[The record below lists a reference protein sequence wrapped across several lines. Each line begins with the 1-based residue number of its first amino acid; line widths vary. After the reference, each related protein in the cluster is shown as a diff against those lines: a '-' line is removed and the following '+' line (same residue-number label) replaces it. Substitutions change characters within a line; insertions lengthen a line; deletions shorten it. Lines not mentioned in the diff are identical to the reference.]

1 MTNFVEVIQHTS
13 YFQAAFLITFCS
25 AIYILIQKRFLRL
38 QNRLFFALLLNVMF
52 TSLMAVAIYI
62 IRHTGEPSLLN
73 RVTVEMLTFLYFL
86 LHALLAPIL
95 CYYIIEVCGRGSRL
109 KQQWRTVLLVPVVF
123 TEALVLVNPLFH
135 FVYRINDDLSM
146 TRQWGETFIYLAA
159 GFYIA
164 YGVGNFFLFWRTI
177 NQRRRFALL
186 LFFGFAMSGI
196 VIQLFVQELYVEL
209 FTEALGLLGVMIT
222 VENEDDRIDPGSGA
236 FNRSAFLLDIES
248 LLHGGQPFEVICI
261 RVKNSEVYER
271 VTGSSNTEIV
281 MKTVAAYFR
290 ETMPEAGIYRTNPF
304 SFFLVTRDGDES
316 RGINTAEAVSDRFHT
331 TWICQDSEIYL
342 EALIMCTEVP
352 SEFKSVADI
361 LLMSD
366 SPMDRAEEK
375 QILSGRELG
384 FLLRRVDVLRALQRG
399 FEEHSFEVVYQ
410 PVYTKSGHTIVSAEA
425 LIRMRDPELGE
436 ITPDEFLTVAE
447 QKGFIDAIGDFV
459 VEEVC
464 LFLSSGIPEEMG
476 IAYISIN
483 LSVVQIMRSGFVKHI
498 ENRVAEYNVR
508 PQLINFEITESAAV
522 RDHDLLAA
530 SLAELKEYGFLCTI
544 DDYGTGNSNFYSAF
558 NLEFDSIK
566 FDITTLW
573 GAQKSEIGRIILEKS
588 VSLMREMGKLVTV
601 EGVET
606 AEQIELLEK
615 MPIDYLQG
623 FYFSRPISQNEFIG
637 VLRATEL
644 ARMEEQRALAANEAK
659 SNFLANMSHEI
670 RTPIN
675 AVLGMDEMI
684 LRECKDEKILEY
696 AQNIAGAGRTLLSI
710 INDILDF
717 SKIEAGSMEIVN
729 GEYELSSVLNDVYNM
744 IQIKAQQKELKF
756 NLQIDE
762 QLPNKLFGD
771 EMRLRQI
778 LVNILNNAVKY
789 TAHGSVSLRIDGRLK
804 QSDLIELVASIS
816 DTGIGIKEE
825 DLDKLFDK
833 FRRLDLEQ
841 NRSEEGSG
849 LGLAITHNLLELMHG
864 DISVQSVYGEG
875 STFTVTVPQHI
886 VNSEPIGDFRKRFL
900 TYSKNLLKYH
910 ETFRAPAG
918 IILVVDD
925 TPMNHTVVIELLKQ
939 TGLKIDSAKDGR
951 ECLEMQRKKK
961 YDIIFLDYRMP
972 GMNGI
977 ETLSAMRADEESLN
991 LDTPVVALTA
1001 NAVSGA
1007 RENFIRNGF
1016 TDYLTK
1022 PIDGNH
1028 LETMLIKYLPK
1039 DKVEVLKTEKPENE
1053 IPVIPGLDTRAG
1065 IKRCGSEDGYMNV
1078 LKVFYGSIDNDAINI
1093 ETAYRDEN
1101 WEDYTTYVHSLKS
1114 TSRIIGAE
1122 ELSRM
1127 AESLEAAGNDRDVEA
1142 IREGTGD
1149 LLEMYREFNEV
1160 LGVFFNEKADNKPEL
1175 PPGKLIDAYRAIYEF
1190 SGSMDYDNV
1199 MFVLDSLEEYRIP
1212 GEDRQIV
1219 ERIRDLVSRLKWEK
1233 LTRELKQLI

>member
-1 MTNFVEVIQHTS
+1 MMSLVETMETTA
-13 YFQAAFLITFCS
+13 YFQAAFLITLCCV
-25 AIYILIQKRFLRL
+25 IYILIQKRFLRF
-38 QNRLFFALLLNVMF
+38 QNRLFLVLLLNVMC
-52 TSLMAVAIYI
+52 TSVSAVVI
-62 IRHTGEPSLLN
+62 SLVRN
-73 RVTVEMLTFLYFL
+73 RPQITAADRVLVSFFTFLYFL
-86 LHALLAPIL
+86 FHTLLAPIL
-95 CYYIIEVCGRGSRL
+95 CYYILEVCGRGNRL
-109 KQQWRTVLLVPVVF
+109 KERWKNILFVPAIF
-123 TEALVLVNPLFH
+123 TEFLVLTNPLLHCIF
-135 FVYRINDDLSM
+135 RINDDLSM
-146 TRQWGETFIYLAA
+146 ARKWGEALIYLAA
-159 GFYIA
+159 GFYIV
-164 YGVGNFFLFWRTI
+164 YGLANFFLFWRTI
-177 NQRRRFALL
+177 NQRRRLAL
-186 LFFGFAMSGI
+186 LFFFTFSVGGLVLQL
-196 VIQLFVQELYVEL
+196 VIQDLHVEL
-209 FTEALGLLGVMIT
+209 FAEALALMGIMIT

-236 FNRSAFLLDIES
+236 FNRSAFLIDIES
-248 LLHGGQPFEVICI
+248 FLHAGQPFELICI
-261 RVKNSEVYER
+261 RIKNPEVYQR
-271 VTGSSNTEIV
+271 VTGSANTEIV
-281 MKTVAAYFR
+281 MQTVARYFQDNMSKAR
-290 ETMPEAGIYRTNPF
+290 VYRTNPL
-304 SFFLVTRDGDES
+304 SFFLVTTEGNES
-316 RGINTAEAVSDRFHT
+316 RAMSIAEAVSDRFRNS
-331 TWICQDSEIYL
+331 WSCQDVEIML

-352 SEFKSVADI
+352 SEFKTVEDI

-366 SPMDRAEEK
+366 SPLDRAEEK
-375 QILSGRELG
+375 KILSGRELG

-399 FEEHSFEVVYQ
+399 FEKHSFEVVYQ
-410 PVYTKSGHTIVSAEA
+410 PVYSKAGHTIVSAEA
-425 LIRMRDPELGE
+425 LLRMRDPELGDILPE
-436 ITPDEFLTVAE
+436 EFLPVAE
-447 QKGFIDAIGDFV
+447 QKGFIDLLGDFV
-459 VEEVC
+459 IEEVC

-476 IAYISIN
+476 IAYISVN

-508 PQLINFEITESAAV
+508 PQLVNFEITESAAA

-530 SLAELKEYGFLCTI
+530 SLAELKEYGFLFTI

-606 AEQIELLEK
+606 AEQLALLEK

-644 ARMEEQRALAANEAK
+644 SRMEEQRALAANEAK
-659 SNFLANMSHEI
+659 SSFLANMSHEI

-744 IQIKAQQKELKF
+744 IQIKAQEKKLKF

-789 TAHGSVSLRIDGRLK
+789 TQQGSVSLRVDGRLR
-804 QSDLIELVASIS
+804 QSDILELVASVS

-825 DLDKLFDK
+825 DLDKLYDK
-833 FRRLDLEQ
+833 FRRLDMEQ

-875 STFTVTVPQHI
+875 STFTITVPQHI
-886 VNSEPIGDFRKRFL
+886 VNPEPVGDFRKRFL
-900 TYSKNLLKYH
+900 TYSRNQLKYQ
-910 ETFRAPAG
+910 ETFRAPKG
-918 IILVVDD
+918 EILVVDD
-925 TPMNHTVVIELLKQ
+925 TPMNHTVIIELLKQ
-939 TGLKIDSAKDGR
+939 TDLKIDSARSGR
-951 ECLEMQRKKK
+951 ECLEMQREKK

-977 ETLSAMRADEESLN
+977 ETLEKMQSDPESRN

-1007 RENFIRNGF
+1007 RENFIRHGF

-1022 PIDGNH
+1022 PIDGSH
-1028 LETMLIKYLPK
+1028 LEKMLIKYLPK
-1039 DKVEVLKTEKPENE
+1039 DKVEIARNE
-1053 IPVIPGLDTRAG
+1053 SAESSLPDIPGLDTRAG
-1065 IKRCGSEDGYMNV
+1065 VSRCGSEDGYLNV
-1078 LKVFYGSIDNDAINI
+1078 LKVFYGSIDGDAINI
-1093 ETAYRDEN
+1093 ETAYREEN

-1114 TSRIIGAE
+1114 TSRIIGAD

-1127 AESLEAAGNDRDVEA
+1127 AESLESAGNDRDVEA
-1142 IREGTGD
+1142 IREGTGE
-1149 LLEMYREFNEV
+1149 LLSMYRGFSEV
-1160 LGVFFNEKADNKPEL
+1160 LGGFFEEQVENRPEL
-1175 PPGKLIDAYRAIYEF
+1175 PQGKLIDAYRSIYELA
-1190 SGSMDYDNV
+1190 GRMDYDNV

-1212 GEDRQIV
+1212 GEDRQVV
-1219 ERIRDLVSRLKWEK
+1219 ERIKDLVSRLKWEK
-1233 LTRELKQLI
+1233 LMRELKQLL